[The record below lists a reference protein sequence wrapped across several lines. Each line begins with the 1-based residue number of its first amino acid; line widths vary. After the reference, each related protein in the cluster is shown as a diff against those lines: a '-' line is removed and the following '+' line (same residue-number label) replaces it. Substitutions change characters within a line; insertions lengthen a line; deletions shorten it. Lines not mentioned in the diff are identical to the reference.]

1 MNKKTKPLAYLL
13 LGLFAAAGS
22 LPATAQQTRPHK
34 TVVQEVQDI
43 EKKSVVGTVL
53 DENEEPL
60 PGASVRIEGTQIGVI
75 TDADGNFSIIAE
87 GGEPVLLISYVG
99 MKSARLPLTADTKY
113 VRVVLQPDVT
123 LMDEVIVTGYQN
135 IKRENATGAFQSL
148 TAKDM
153 DKRYTGDITA
163 NLEGKIPGLVT
174 VTTDRYA
181 TGEDAITIRGV
192 GTFNARTSP
201 LVVVDGLP
209 IEGGIES
216 VNPYDIDN
224 ITVLK
229 DAAAAAIYGAR
240 ASNGVIVISTK
251 RAKEE
256 RVSIDF
262 NADLVVSE
270 KQQYDNFNWASAAD
284 IIQLEKYNFDAMLQ
298 EDPNLIQQQLDYYN
312 GGRVFS
318 QSQVMRLLLQNYQG
332 TLSDADLNATLER
345 WARNDYRQEWQ
356 DAHDRTQITHQYNL
370 GIRVKG
376 KSLSSS
382 IAINYRGDNQG
393 VQREYGNSLSFSYNG
408 DLKVNKWWDLSF
420 GVNVL
425 NNRSKTHAMSE
436 YGNINSF
443 SAYESMYAADGSGN
457 LNRMEADVYPGE
469 EPFSNSVYGL
479 KDPTYNFAEEM
490 NYNFTKYRYTNVRTH
505 VKTLFHL
512 PVKGWTAQAQF
523 QYEDINSRSQTR
535 YNKESHYMRSLY
547 NLYTTAQS
555 VTEWVEDPNF
565 DWDAAFNDPNT
576 DWFDPYLGM
585 MQVTNTEV
593 NHAVPDG
600 DLLSTY
606 NTSSQFYT
614 FRAQTQYNRE
624 FGAHAIDVLA
634 GFEYRQ
640 THTTTDNDLKYG
652 YDHQT
657 QTNLN
662 LQTDW
667 AFINN
672 PYTGV
677 LGSDYG
683 VYGAPS
689 DFDTSDVLHR
699 YYSYYFTANYV
710 YDSRYS
716 LFGSYRVDKTDL
728 FGTDPKFR
736 GRPLWSV
743 GASWNAHNEAFLKPI
758 DWINVLKLR
767 ASFGLTGNID
777 SSVSSYL
784 TASLDTNRY
793 NGALTGTL
801 LTPPNDQLRWEKTA
815 TWNVGLDFAVMNY
828 RLHGSLDVYRKKGS
842 DLLTNTD
849 LDPTTGWTSLTINN
863 GKMTNTGVELQLQG
877 EILRAHKRQDWG
889 VNLGFNLA
897 YNKNK
902 VTKVSHYP
910 ESGSEYLSMSLHEGY
925 PLNSLFSI
933 DYAGLIEKDGTYF
946 VGWRDKDGEV
956 HTESIGSGVFTVE
969 DAVFSG
975 SYTPTISG
983 AITPEITWNG
993 FSLSAMFNFYGGHYM
1008 RTDNDVWTATIGN
1021 SAGYKGAFGDASVPK
1036 DYLRYWQG
1044 DTDVPANGYLA
1055 IHYNDMD
1062 DAVYRHTNVEHAGY
1076 VKLRNI
1082 VLGYDFSKRVCRAI
1096 GLNDLRLRFQVNN
1109 VCTWARNSKGLDP
1122 EAVNPV
1128 TGANY
1133 NRVPRSYT
1141 MSLFFNL

>member
-22 LPATAQQTRPHK
+22 LPATAQQPHSHK
-34 TVVQEVQDI
+34 TVAQEVQDI
-43 EKKSVVGTVL
+43 EKKTVVGTVL

-99 MKSARLPLTADTKY
+99 MKSARLSLTDETKY
-113 VRVVLQPDVT
+113 VRVILQPDVT
-123 LMDEVIVTGYQN
+123 LMDEVVVTGYQN

-148 TAKDM
+148 TSKEM

-163 NLEGKIPGLVT
+163 NLEGRIPGLVT

-181 TGEDAITIRGV
+181 TGEDAITIRGT

-216 VNPYDIDN
+216 VNPYDIEN

-251 RAKEE
+251 RAKDE

-270 KQQYDNFNWASAAD
+270 KQRYDNFNWASAAD
-284 IIQLEKYNFDAMLQ
+284 IIQLEKYNFNAMLQ

-312 GGRVFS
+312 GGRIFS

-332 TLSDADLNATLER
+332 TLSDADLNATLDR
-345 WARNDYRQEWQ
+345 WAQNDYRKEWQ

-382 IAINYRGDNQG
+382 IAINYKGDNQG

-425 NNRSKTHAMSE
+425 NNRSKTHSTSSYDGM
-436 YGNINSF
+436 NSF
-443 SAYESMYAADGSGN
+443 SAYESMYAADGSGS

-490 NYNFTKYRYTNVRTH
+490 NYNFNKYRYTNVRTH

-535 YNKESHYMRSLY
+535 YNNESHYMRSLY

-555 VTEWVEDPNF
+555 VTEWVQDPNF

-585 MQVTNTEV
+585 MQVTNTQV
-593 NHAVPDG
+593 NHAIPDG

-640 THTTTDNDLKYG
+640 THTTTDSDLKYG

-677 LGSDYG
+677 LGSDYA
-683 VYGAPS
+683 VFGAPS
-689 DFDTSDVLHR
+689 NFDTSDVLHR

-710 YDSRYS
+710 YDRRYS

-743 GASWNAHNEAFLKPI
+743 GASWNAHNEAFLKPL

-793 NGALTGTL
+793 NGALTGSL

-815 TWNVGLDFAVMNY
+815 TWNIGLDFAVMNY

-842 DLLTNTD
+842 DLLTSTD

-863 GKMTNTGVELQLQG
+863 GKMTNTGVELQLEG
-877 EILRAHKRQDWG
+877 EILRAHKRRDLG
-889 VNLGFNLA
+889 ISLGFNLA

-933 DYAGLIEKDGTYF
+933 DYAGLIEQDGIYF

-975 SYTPTISG
+975 TYTPTISG

-1021 SAGYKGAFGDASVPK
+1021 SSGYKGAFGDASVPK

-1044 DTDVPANGYLA
+1044 DTDVPANGYLS
-1055 IHYNDMD
+1055 IHYNNID
-1062 DAVYRHTNVEHAGY
+1062 DALYRHTNVEHAGY

-1096 GLNDLRLRFQVNN
+1096 GLNDLRLRFQINN

-1122 EAVNPV
+1122 EAVNLV
-1128 TGANY
+1128 TGVNY
-1133 NRVPRSYT
+1133 NRAPRSYT

>member
-1 MNKKTKPLAYLL
+1 MKRTMKPLGCLL
-13 LGLFAAAGS
+13 LGLLATAGS
-22 LPATAQQTRPHK
+22 LPATAQQPRSSK
-34 TVVQEVQDI
+34 TVMQAVQDI
-43 EKKSVVGTVL
+43 EKKTIVGTVL
-53 DENEEPL
+53 DENDQPL
-60 PGASVRIEGTQIGVI
+60 PGASVRIEGTQVGAV
-75 TDADGNFSIIAE
+75 TDVDGNFSIISDSKK
-87 GGEPVLLISYVG
+87 PVILISYVG
-99 MKSARLPLTADTKY
+99 MKTARLPLTADTKY
-113 VRVVLQPDVT
+113 VRAVLQPDVT

-148 TAKDM
+148 TSKEM
-153 DKRYTGDITA
+153 DKRYTGDITS

-181 TGEDAITIRGV
+181 TGEDAITIRGT

-251 RAKEE
+251 RAKED

-262 NADLVVSE
+262 NADLVISE
-270 KQQYDNFNWASAAD
+270 KQRYGNYNWASAAD
-284 IIQLEKYNFDAMLQ
+284 IIQLEKYNFNAMLQ
-298 EDPNLIQQQLDYYN
+298 EDPNLIEQQVN
-312 GGRVFS
+312 FFNSGRIFN

-345 WARNDYRQEWQ
+345 WAQNDYRKEWQ

-376 KSLSSS
+376 KSLNSS
-382 IAINYRGDNQG
+382 IVLNYQGDNQG

-408 DLKVNKWWDLSF
+408 DLKVNNWWDLSF

-425 NNRSKTHAMSE
+425 NNRTKTHSTSSYDGM
-436 YGNINSF
+436 NSF
-443 SAYESMYAADGSGN
+443 AAYESMYAADGSGS
-457 LNRMEADVYPGE
+457 LSRMEADVYPGE
-469 EPFSNSVYGL
+469 SVFSNADYGL

-490 NYNFTKYRYTNVRTH
+490 NYNFNKYRYTNVRTH

-555 VTEWVEDPNF
+555 VTEWVLDPDF
-565 DWDAAFNDPNT
+565 DWDAAFSDPNT

-585 MQVTNTEV
+585 MQVTNTQV

-640 THTTTDNDLKYG
+640 THTSTDNDLKYG

-677 LGSDYG
+677 LGSDYP
-683 VYGAPS
+683 VFGAPS
-689 DFDTSDVLHR
+689 SFDTSDVLHR

-710 YDSRYS
+710 YDRRYS

-793 NGALTGTL
+793 NGALTGSL

-815 TWNVGLDFAVMNY
+815 TWNFGLDFAVMDY
-828 RLHGSLDVYRKKGS
+828 RLSGSLDVYRKKGS

-877 EILRAHKRQDWG
+877 EIVRAHKRQNLG

-946 VGWRDKDGEV
+946 VGWRDKNGEV

-975 SYTPTISG
+975 TYTPTISG

-1008 RTDNDVWTATIGN
+1008 RTDNDVWTSTIG
-1021 SAGYKGAFGDASVPK
+1021 SSSGYKGAFGSSAVPK

-1044 DTDVPANGYLA
+1044 DTDVPANGYMT
-1055 IHYNDMD
+1055 IHYSDLS
-1062 DAVYRHTNVEHAGY
+1062 AATYRNTNVEHAGY

-1128 TGANY
+1128 TGTNY